1 MSDEDKQSK
10 TEQPTSK
17 RRSETEKKSGPPRS
31 RELTSTLTL
40 LASFLFLYWT
50 GGSMFVKIKECS
62 VEILGGAGTYA
73 LTPTSVYSL
82 MLKTMGTL
90 GHILIPFLVA
100 VMTTGLVVSICQGGL
115 SFSIEKISFNPGRL
129 NPLSGLKKMFN
140 ADALAEIFKSVLKLA
155 VVAYVAYRTLR
166 QEAEGPIFLG
176 GRGIAEI
183 IESFG
188 QIAFR
193 LVLRIGG
200 ILLVL
205 GILDYFFVRW
215 RFTQNIKMTKHEVKE
230 ESKEAEGDPQVK
242 GKMRRI
248 HMERA
253 RKRYMQI
260 IPTADVVITNPTH
273 YAVALK
279 YDRNRMYA
287 PVVIA
292 KGADYLAQKIK
303 EIARENKVMLVE
315 NRFLARELYAQVK
328 EGEAIPETLYAAVAE
343 VLAYVYGLKGKV

>member
-90 GHILIPFLVA
+90 GYILIPFLVA

-129 NPLSGLKKMFN
+129 NPMTGLKKMFN
-140 ADALAEIFKSVLKLA
+140 TDALAEIFKSVLKLA
-155 VVAYVAYRTLR
+155 VVAYVAYGTLR

-176 GRGIAEI
+176 GRGITEI

-193 LVLRIGG
+193 LVLHIGG

-328 EGEAIPETLYAAVAE
+328 EGAEIPEALYAAVAE
-343 VLAYVYGLKGKV
+343 VLAYVYGLKGKI

>member
-1 MSDEDKQSK
+1 
-10 TEQPTSK
+10 
-17 RRSETEKKSGPPRS
+17 
-31 RELTSTLTL
+31 
-40 LASFLFLYWT
+40 
-50 GGSMFVKIKECS
+50 
-62 VEILGGAGTYA
+62 
-73 LTPTSVYSL
+73 
-82 MLKTMGTL
+82 
-90 GHILIPFLVA
+90 
-100 VMTTGLVVSICQGGL
+100 MTTGLVVSICQGGL
-115 SFSIEKISFNPGRL
+115 SFSVEKISFNPGRL

-140 ADALAEIFKSVLKLA
+140 ADALAEIFKSILKL
-155 VVAYVAYRTLR
+155 VIVAYVAYLTLR
-166 QEAEGPIFLG
+166 QETEGVIFLG
-176 GRGIAEI
+176 GRGISEI
-183 IESFG
+183 VDSFG
-188 QIAFR
+188 QIAYR

-230 ESKEAEGDPQVK
+230 ESKESEGDPQVK
-242 GKMRRI
+242 GKMRSI
-248 HMERA
+248 HVQRA

-303 EIARENKVMLVE
+303 EIAKENKVMLVE

-328 EGEAIPETLYAAVAE
+328 EGAEIPEALYAAVAE
-343 VLAYVYGLKGKV
+343 VLAYVYGLKGKI

>member
-90 GHILIPFLVA
+90 GYILIPFLAA

-129 NPLSGLKKMFN
+129 NPMSGLKKMFN

-176 GRGIAEI
+176 GRAITEI

-292 KGADYLAQKIK
+292 KGADYLAHKIK

-328 EGEAIPETLYAAVAE
+328 EGAEIPEALYAAVAE
-343 VLAYVYGLKGKV
+343 VLAYVYGLKGKI